1 MRSWKL
7 YTWLIVL
14 PMLAWS
20 GCGEDDALPDVDV
33 PFQRLMTD
41 LRVESNLLHRSINYS
56 VLLPEG
62 YDESEESY
70 PVVYLLHGYGDNET
84 AWHTGGG
91 LQFYVDLNSA
101 ETVPMIYVMPQGFNT
116 YYINKYNGNYP
127 YMDMFAT
134 ELVPAIDARF
144 RTKKDKTQRAVMG
157 YSMGG
162 YGALILPV
170 MHPEIFTISVPLSM
184 SFRTDEQYLE
194 ESQSS
199 FDTQWAPNFGP
210 GLGVSGASRLSGYFK
225 GRSPFYFFDTDNIS
239 RFSDLKILV
248 DCGDDEESLSETNDA
263 MHVVMRDHNIPH
275 EYRVRSGGH
284 SWDYWKKSYAEALRF
299 ISHAVSGTPHPADPV
314 PYSIG
319 TLIGATDFESMDVGG
334 LSVNVLKP
342 ADYATATVD
351 YPVVYF
357 LHDVE
362 EANHQENTIKVFSL
376 FRNAIA
382 QSKLPK
388 SILVEI
394 PVRGETIDEEV
405 MEEIVTG
412 IDGAYRTK
420 AERGRR
426 VIMGNAQAGQLAL
439 SVTHEDPGLFE
450 SCFLLSAELGDSN
463 IQPAEE
469 MFYYLDITDKGTSYK
484 AYHTLYMNI
493 RDNDLEYEYRV
504 RQGSV
509 SYQGFLNGLGESLG
523 SLKESLN

>member
-7 YTWLIVL
+7 FSWMIVL
-14 PMLAWS
+14 PMLMWS
-20 GCGEDDALPDVDV
+20 GCGGDDPLPEVDV
-33 PFQRLMTD
+33 PFQRLVTG

-70 PVVYLLHGYGDNET
+70 PVVYLLHGFGDNET

-134 ELVPAIDARF
+134 ELVPAIDAKF

-170 MHPEIFTISVPLSM
+170 MHPEIFSISVPLSM
-184 SFRTDEQYLE
+184 SFRTDDQYLQ

-210 GLGVSGASRLSGYFK
+210 SLGTSGPSRLSGYFK
-225 GRSPFYFFDTDNIS
+225 GRSPFYFFDTNNIS
-239 RFSDLKILV
+239 RFNDLKILV

-263 MHVVMRDHNIPH
+263 MHVVMRDHAIKH

-284 SWDYWKKSYAEALRF
+284 SWDYWKKSYAEALKF
-299 ISHAVSGTPHPADPV
+299 ISNGVSGIQHPTEPL

-319 TLIGATDFESMDVGG
+319 TLIQANDFESMEVSGIS
-334 LSVNVLKP
+334 LNVLKP
-342 ADYATATVD
+342 VDYATTTVD
-351 YPVVYF
+351 YPVLYF

-362 EANHQENTIKVFSL
+362 TASHQESTIKVFSL
-376 FRNAIA
+376 LRNAIA
-382 QSKLPK
+382 QGKIPK
-388 SILVEI
+388 SIIVEI
-394 PVRGETIDEEV
+394 PTRGEVIDSDV
-405 MEEIVTG
+405 MADIIAE
-412 IDGAYRTK
+412 IDGTYRTK
-420 AERGRR
+420 EVKDKRA
-426 VIMGNAQAGQLAL
+426 IMGNAAAGQLAL
-439 SVTHEDPGLFE
+439 SVTKEDADLFA
-450 SCFLLSAELGDSN
+450 SCFLLSAQLQED
-463 IQPAEE
+463 IQPAAGV
-469 MFYYLDITDKGTSYK
+469 FYYLDITDEGSSYK

-493 RDNDLEYEYRV
+493 RDNDLDYEYRV
-504 RQGSV
+504 RQGSET
-509 SYQGFLNGLGESLG
+509 YQGFLNGLGESLS